1 MITSTTITNYL
12 RMAASLLLLFAS
24 NHRHHKNILVERVR
38 PTEPKNSMK
47 QFLKQHILLDY
58 DKSLLLLRS
67 SSTIQNYYTIVA
79 ATKPHAQL
87 IKNNIDSCGH

>member
-1 MITSTTITNYL
+1 
-12 RMAASLLLLFAS
+12 
-24 NHRHHKNILVERVR
+24 
-38 PTEPKNSMK
+38 MK

-79 ATKPHAQL
+79 ATKPHAQF